1 MQKEV
6 KVGIIGVGHLGE
18 MHLKNILE
26 IEKERNHIKL
36 SGIYD
41 INPNRAKE
49 IHRKYKVEVFN
60 SLEDL
65 FDKTNTLLISTPT
78 NTHFEIAKYS
88 IENRKNIFIEKPIT
102 STLEEAKKLKQI
114 CEKKEII
121 IQIGHIER
129 FNPALLAVEKYN
141 LSPLFIESHR
151 LSLYNPRGTDV
162 SVVQDLMIHDIDLIL
177 NLVKSELISID
188 ASGVP
193 LITQNI
199 DIANA
204 RLKFKNGCVVNVT
217 ASRISQKKMRK
228 MRIFQKNAY
237 ISLDFQ
243 ENTAEVYL
251 LKDLKEVSKLKL
263 KKIKF
268 PEINKAIVYERP
280 MIKHKNPMKI
290 EQMKFFEC
298 VLENKQPIVTIDDGI
313 KAIKVAEEIIEKIN
327 ESQKIILKE

>member
-1 MQKEV
+1 MQKKV

-18 MHLKNILE
+18 MHLRNILE
-26 IEKERNHIKL
+26 IEKGKDNIKL

-88 IENRKNIFIEKPIT
+88 IENGKNIFIEKPIT

-114 CEKKEII
+114 SEKKEII

-151 LSLYNPRGTDV
+151 LSQYNPRGTDV
-162 SVVQDLMIHDIDLIL
+162 SVIQDLMIHDIDLIL
-177 NLVKSELISID
+177 NLVKSELVSID

-251 LKDLKEVSKLKL
+251 LKGLKEVSKLKL

-268 PEINKAIVYERP
+268 PEIGKAIVYERP

-298 VLENKQPIVTIDDGI
+298 ILENKQPIVTIDDGI

-327 ESQKIILKE
+327 ESQKIIF